1 MAEIDGAT
9 AGSGRLIGRM
19 RSLLGMIKKQ
29 AWPAIVIFLILV
41 LVTGIAY
48 PLLVT
53 GIAQLAFPH
62 QANGSQIEVNGTV
75 VGSELIGQS
84 FSDPKYFWGRLSATP
99 GFQYNASLSS
109 GTNYGPNNPSLQQM
123 ELDRIDALHAV
134 DPNNTLP
141 IPSDLVTAS
150 GSGLDPHISV
160 ASAIYQLHRVAVA
173 RNINESAVQGLIDA
187 NTQDRQLG
195 VLGEKTVDVLK
206 LNMALDDLQAKGG
219 GGTYDQSASSPSV
232 PTTDDRVLGMTPI
245 SWAFIAIFV
254 VLLLFITYWT
264 SKLITEVYEEKS
276 GAISRTVSKVEGIIY
291 RPAKLDRREMDWKE
305 YALAMLMFSFIGF
318 LFLFVVILT
327 QQYLPFNPQNLG
339 SVSPDLAF
347 NTAVSFITNT
357 NWQSYAGE
365 TTMSYFTQMVGLTVQ
380 NFLSAAMAV
389 AVLMALIRGIHRK
402 TTKTIGNFWM
412 DMTRATLIL
421 LPLSFI
427 LALLLVSQGV
437 PQTFDGPIAGHLVQS
452 VTDYGGN
459 LVTTQTIP
467 IGPVASQ
474 EAIKMLG
481 TNGGGF
487 FNTNSAHPFENPTP
501 LSNLM
506 EIIGLLLIPVALV
519 LVFGNMV
526 KDRRQGIAILV
537 AMALIFTVFLGFCI
551 WAESNGNPSL
561 TNLGV
566 SQTFTA
572 IQPGGNMEGKE
583 VRFGVVPSALFA
595 TATTAV
601 ACGAVNSM
609 HDSFSSLGGMVPLF
623 LIQFGEVVF
632 GGAGS
637 GLYGML
643 IFVLIAVFIAGLMIG
658 RMPDYL
664 GKKIGPYE
672 MKLCTIIILIPIVTI
687 LIGVAIAVMIPEG
700 RAGVLNPGPHG
711 FTEILYAFSSAAGN
725 NGSAFAGL
733 SANNLFYNIA
743 LAIAM
748 LVGRYPVAVL
758 TLALAGSLAAKKSVP
773 VSPGTL
779 PTHTPLFISWLI
791 GVIVLIGALSF
802 FLSLVLGPI
811 VESLIWGG

>member
-1 MAEIDGAT
+1 MTQADVSIPGKRPYIERA
-9 AGSGRLIGRM
+9 
-19 RSLLGMIKKQ
+19 RSLFEMVRKQ
-29 AWPAIVIFLILV
+29 VRPAVMLFIILV
-41 LVTGIAY
+41 LVIGFAY
-48 PLLVT
+48 PLIVT
-53 GIAQLAFPH
+53 GVAQLAFPH
-62 QANGSQIEVNGTV
+62 QANGSQIISNGTV
-75 VGSELIGQS
+75 IGSELIGQP
-84 FSDPKYFWGRLSATP
+84 FSDAKYFWGRPSATP
-99 GFQYNASLSS
+99 VYPYNASLSS

-123 ELDRIDALHAV
+123 EQTRSDALHAA

-150 GSGLDPHISV
+150 GSGLDPDISV
-160 ASAIYQLHRVAVA
+160 ASAEYQLHRVALV
-173 RNINESAVQGLIDA
+173 RNMSQSVVQGLIDA
-187 NTQDRQLG
+187 NTQDSQFG
-195 VLGEKTVDVLK
+195 VLGEKTVNVLN
-206 LNMALDDLQAKGG
+206 LNLALDELQTKAG
-219 GGTYDQSASSPSV
+219 GGTYDQSATSLSV
-232 PTTDDRVLGMTPI
+232 PTSDSRVLGMTPI

-254 VLLLFITYWT
+254 VLLLFFTYWT
-264 SKLITEVYEEKS
+264 SKLITEVYEEKP
-276 GAISRTVSKVEGIIY
+276 GVISRTVSKVETIVY

-327 QQYLPFNPQNLG
+327 QQYLPFNPQDLG

-402 TTKTIGNFWM
+402 TTKTIGNFWV

-437 PQTFDGPIAGHLVQS
+437 PQTFNGPIAGHLVQS

-467 IGPVASQ
+467 VGPVASQ

-487 FNTNSAHPFENPTP
+487 FNANSAHPFENPTP

-506 EIIGLLLIPVALV
+506 EILGLLLIPVSLV

-537 AMALIFTVFLGFCI
+537 AMALIFAVFLGFCI

-561 TNLGV
+561 TNMGV

-595 TATTAV
+595 TATTATG
-601 ACGAVNSM
+601 CGAVNSM
-609 HDSFSSLGGMVPLF
+609 HDSFTSLGGAVPLF

-632 GGAGS
+632 GGVGS

-643 IFVLIAVFIAGLMIG
+643 VFVIIAVFIAGLMIG

-687 LIGVAIAVMIPEG
+687 LIGTAIAVMIPEG

-733 SANNLFYNIA
+733 SANSLFFNIA

-748 LVGRYPVAVL
+748 LIGRYPVAVL
-758 TLALAGSLAAKKSVP
+758 SLALAGALAEKKSVP

-779 PTHTPLFISWLI
+779 PTHTALFISWLI
-791 GVIVLIGALSF
+791 GVVTLIGALSF
-802 FLSLVLGPI
+802 FLTLVLGPI
-811 VESLIWGG
+811 VESLLWGG